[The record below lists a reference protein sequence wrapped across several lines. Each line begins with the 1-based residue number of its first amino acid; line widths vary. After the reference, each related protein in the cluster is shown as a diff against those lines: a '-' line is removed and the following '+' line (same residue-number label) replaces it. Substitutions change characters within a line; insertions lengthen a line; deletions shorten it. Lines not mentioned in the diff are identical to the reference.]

1 MRQRP
6 PLIPIQRVQQS
17 IALSLGH
24 ARLLFAIAAILLFAA
39 GFARAQEGAVPPPDA
54 SYGDSATSY
63 QSPTDLAMPTVDDA
77 PAPDAVTIPI
87 PGGGDVTV
95 DGPDAPINTPLPNLP
110 GSQWGITRQTPY
122 SHYVGPTLP

>member
-1 MRQRP
+1 
-6 PLIPIQRVQQS
+6 VQQS

-24 ARLLFAIAAILLFAA
+24 ARLLFAIAAILLFAPE
-39 GFARAQEGAVPPPDA
+39 FARAQEGMLPPPDA

-77 PAPDAVTIPI
+77 PNPDTVTIPI

-95 DGPDAPINTPLPNLP
+95 DGPDAPIDTPLPNLP
-110 GSQWGITRQTPY
+110 GSQWGVTQQTPY
-122 SHYVGPTLP
+122 SHDVGPTLP